1 MNDIV
6 CLPSAEYPIC
16 FEEYLTRRGIQPQ
29 PRSRWNRRDTTG
41 CFAAP
46 AARKEA

>member
-6 CLPSAEYPIC
+6 CLSSAEYPIRI
-16 FEEYLTRRGIQPQ
+16 EEYLTRRDIQPQ
-29 PRSRWNRRDTTG
+29 PRSRWNRRDTIG
-41 CFAAP
+41 RFAAP